1 MKKLLAL
8 LLAAV
13 MVLSLAACA
22 KSNTD
27 STGSTTTNVTGN
39 NGDEGTTAPDATTAP
54 NTAEV
59 RENKIILGESTEITG
74 DFSGGLVTNGA
85 SDMLVDSLCNDYGTF
100 VINQGGT
107 YVENPTVLKE
117 WARTDNEDGSATYT
131 ITINEGLVYN
141 NGDPITAADF
151 AFKTMLT
158 CTPAAAGLGFTS
170 AAYTTLVGGLAAY
183 AGETA
188 VVSGVRL
195 LDEYTFSLTI
205 VPDYAQYYYA
215 DTYAAVAPW
224 NEEFWLGEGYG
235 IADDGEG
242 CYITKDGEQVILQAA
257 DVEANFKAAM
267 SAENGFVS
275 AGPYQITKWDPAT
288 SQCTLDINPNYAGN
302 FEGQKPSI
310 QTIVI
315 VRAEQSTWADQMK
328 TGGMDVYSNIAQGQ
342 DVNTL
347 LDMIDSGADFTYVE
361 FDRAGYGKI
370 QFLCDVGPTQF
381 VEVRHAVAMLL
392 NRDEF
397 VNTFCQGWGSVVN
410 APYATAMEMYQ
421 DSKDLFAEEL
431 NTYAYDVDAANAEL
445 VAGGWTLDAEGN
457 EWAGTGLRYKDV
469 TDLDVNKDGCVEV
482 GGKTLMPLQIQWYST
497 EGNAVSDLLAIM
509 LANSDAVKN
518 SGMEIVQTV
527 GDWAGLLGAI
537 YHEDADGNKVPPE
550 YGMLNLATNWTSSLY
565 DYSFNWTDKPEFVAM
580 GYNGNY
586 LFDMGEGG
594 LDDLSMR
601 MVYDVK
607 SGDYDAYLDL
617 WQKYIIRWNEMLPE
631 IPLYCNTYVTAIP
644 TWLEGYEQNSFWDFA
659 KAILY
664 ASIPNAQ

>member
-594 LDDLSMR
+594 LDGLSMR